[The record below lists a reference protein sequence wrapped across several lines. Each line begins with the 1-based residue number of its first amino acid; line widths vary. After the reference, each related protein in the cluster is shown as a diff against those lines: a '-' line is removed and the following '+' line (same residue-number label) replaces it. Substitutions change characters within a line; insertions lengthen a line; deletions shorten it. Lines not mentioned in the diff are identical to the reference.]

1 MRGKKIV
8 LSLAVLGGLGGAG
21 LWRSWYERGHFVTE
35 EVRIPSK
42 KIKEPKTLVFLTD
55 LHDKEFGRGNRE
67 LLSAIGAL
75 EPDMALIGGDTMI
88 AKPGKAALDLTERL
102 LDGLTKI
109 CPVFYGNGNHEQR
122 LNRERGLYGGLYDQF
137 CLLLEQYGVRYLND
151 ASADAGE
158 DLCISGLNLDNGY
171 YRNLSPDRMDQEYM
185 KCHLGMADSGRF
197 QILMAHS
204 PMFFDAYAQWGAD
217 LTLAGHFH
225 GGTIRIP
232 GLGGLMTPQYQFF
245 LPYCAG
251 DFEKNEHRMI
261 VGRGLGTHSV
271 NIRLGNRPQLMA
283 VRLLP
288 EEG

>member
-1 MRGKKIV
+1 MRGKMTV

-21 LWRSWYERGHFVTE
+21 LWRSWYERGHFVAE
-35 EVRIPSK
+35 EVRLPSP

-55 LHDKEFGRGNRE
+55 LHDKEFGRGNIE
-67 LLSAIGAL
+67 MLSAIRDM
-75 EPDMALIGGDTMI
+75 EPDLALIGGDTMI
-88 AKPGKAALDLTERL
+88 AKPGKAELGVTERL

-109 CPVFYGNGNHEQR
+109 CPVFYGNGNHELR
-122 LNRERGLYGGLYDQF
+122 LKRERGLYGRLYDQL

-151 ASADAGE
+151 ESENVGE

-171 YRNLSPDRMDQEYM
+171 YRNLSPDRMNQEYM
-185 KCHLGMADSGRF
+185 KRHLGAADPERF

-251 DFEKNEHRMI
+251 NFEKAGRRMI

-271 NIRLGNRPQLMA
+271 NIRLGNRPQLVA

-288 EEG
+288 K